1 MISLFGCMEEAPRHP
16 GLQLKHPLAELTLY
30 TLKTC
35 NMDFKCVVPSN
46 EGLNVELHISLQFH
60 IKPDK
65 VVELF
70 TTVGDPEAVVNT
82 IIAPQVHAAVRMAT
96 SAREAK
102 ALYTAERE
110 AIRADI
116 RRALGESLEPRGILV
131 EDVPLRAVTLPTRL
145 QESIERKLQMEQ
157 ESERMDWVLKKEK
170 QEAER
175 KAIEA
180 KGIADFQA
188 IVTKGID
195 ERLLKWKG
203 IEATVDLAK
212 SDNAKVVVIGSTK
225 DGMPLILGGDVR

>member
-1 MISLFGCMEEAPRHP
+1 MI
-16 GLQLKHPLAELTLY
+16 
-30 TLKTC
+30 
-35 NMDFKCVVPSN
+35 DFKCAVPSN
-46 EGLNVELHISLQFH
+46 EGLNVELHVSLQFH
-60 IKPDK
+60 IQPEK
-65 VVELF
+65 VGELYS
-70 TTVGDPEAVVNT
+70 TVGDPEAVVKN
-82 IIAPQVHAAVRMAT
+82 IIAPQVHAAVRAAT

-116 RRALGESLEPRGILV
+116 TRTLSASLEPRGIVV
-131 EDVPLRAVTLPTRL
+131 EDVPLRAVTLPVRL

-157 ESERMDWVLKKEK
+157 ESERMDWVLKKEM

-180 KGIADFQA
+180 RGIADFQK

-212 SDNAKVVVIGSTK
+212 SDNAKVVVIGSSK
-225 DGMPLILGGDVR
+225 DGMPLILGGDHR